1 MLLSSPSTDAVRP
14 SPLSLDGLS
23 QPGTVLLD
31 ASRPD
36 PAGAL
41 HPTPPRSLLFSSP
54 TRILRADT
62 PSRVAAV
69 LSEADEALTNG
80 QYVAGALAYEAGLAL
95 MDMPDSM
102 LPDAPSGP
110 LVWLGVYDQPA
121 ELSLADLDAAFDSV
135 QRAPDIRNAR
145 FDVAEDTYH
154 EAIARIKHSIREGD
168 VYQINYTG
176 PVRFDLDPGDALA
189 LYAQMRRRQPVPY
202 GAFLNLGDTQLL
214 CASPE
219 LFIRQEGGRLVTKPM
234 KGTIRRGMTL
244 EEDERLRDELASDP
258 KSRAENLMI
267 VDLLRNDLSICCQP
281 GSVTVPA
288 LFSTDTYDTLTQ
300 MTSTV
305 EGELEPGTSFS
316 EILHALFPCGSI
328 TGAPKRRAVQRIHEL
343 ETHPRG
349 FYCGAIGYA
358 APDDT
363 ACFNVAIRTV
373 ELREQQPGEQ
383 PGSPGRLRGTMG
395 TGSGVV
401 WDSNPSAEYEECK
414 LKARFL
420 TDPPSNEPPFRL
432 IETMRAEGGR
442 VPLWNR
448 HWERLASSAAYFG
461 FWAERDAVEEA
472 LRPYLAA
479 SEEHPVVIRLTLGR
493 SGDVDI
499 TTRPVPEP
507 TEWSLAIATEAPN
520 PHDPFFYHKTT
531 RRDAYT
537 RAWDEARDAGYDEA
551 ILVAADGHVT
561 EGARSNII
569 AEIGDR
575 RITPPIADGLLGGV
589 YRAHLLATD
598 DRMEEA
604 PLTVE
609 DLRAADHIYCCNAV
623 RGRFSAT
630 LEADLRRTNASCD
643 HVPARQS

>member
-1 MLLSSPSTDAVRP
+1 MPLSSPSPDAVDAVRP
-14 SPLSLDGLS
+14 SRLSLDRLS
-23 QPGTVLLD
+23 HPGTVLLD

-36 PAGAL
+36 PAGSL
-41 HPTPPRSLLFSSP
+41 RPTPTRSLLFSSP

-62 PSRVAAV
+62 PSQVAAV
-69 LSEADEALTNG
+69 LSEADQALANG
-80 QYVAGALAYEAGLAL
+80 HYVAGALAYEAGLAL
-95 MDMPDSM
+95 MDMPDPI
-102 LPDAPSGP
+102 LADAPAGP
-110 LVWLGVYDQPA
+110 LVWLGVYDAPT

-135 QRAPDIRNAR
+135 QRAPDVRNAR
-145 FDVAEDTYH
+145 FDVAEEMYH
-154 EAIARIKHSIREGD
+154 EALARIKHYIREGD

-176 PVRFDLDPGDALA
+176 PVRFDLAPGDLLA

-219 LFIRQEGGRLVTKPM
+219 LFIRQEGARLVTKPM

-244 EEDERLRDELASDP
+244 EEDERLREELASDP

-267 VDLLRNDLSICCQP
+267 VDLLRNDLSVCCRP

-305 EGELEPGTSFS
+305 EGELEPDTSFS
-316 EILHALFPCGSI
+316 DILHALFPCGSI

-343 ETHPRG
+343 EPHPRS

-373 ELREQQPGEQ
+373 ELREQPGDPQ
-383 PGSPGRLRGTMG
+383 RLRGTMG

-401 WDSNPSAEYEECK
+401 WDSDPSAEYEECK

-432 IETMRAEGGR
+432 IETMRAEEGR
-442 VPLWNR
+442 IPLWDR

-461 FWAERDAVEEA
+461 FRAERDPVEAA
-472 LRPYLAA
+472 LQPYLAA
-479 SEEHPVVIRLTLGR
+479 SDEHPVVIRLTLGR
-493 SGDVDI
+493 DGDADI
-499 TTRPVPEP
+499 TTRPVPPP
-507 TEWSLAIATEAPN
+507 TEWSLAIVTEPPN

-537 RAWDEARDAGYDEA
+537 RAWDEANAAGYDEA
-551 ILVAADGHVT
+551 VLVAANGHVT

-569 AEIGDR
+569 AEFGDR
-575 RITPPIADGLLGGV
+575 RVTPPIADGLLGGV

-598 DRMEEA
+598 DRLQEA

-609 DLRAADHIYCCNAV
+609 DLCTADRIYCCNAV
-623 RGRFSAT
+623 RGPFPAT
-630 LEADLRRTNASCD
+630 LEADLRQPDTS
-643 HVPARQS
+643 

>member
-1 MLLSSPSTDAVRP
+1 MDAVRP
-14 SPLSLDGLS
+14 LPLSIDVLS
-23 QPGTVLLD
+23 RPGTVLLD

-36 PAGAL
+36 PAGSIR
-41 HPTPPRSLLFSSP
+41 PTPPQSLLFSSP
-54 TRILRADT
+54 HRILRADT
-62 PSRVAAV
+62 PAQVAAV
-69 LSEADEALTNG
+69 LLEADEALSQG
-80 QYVAGALAYEAGLAL
+80 QYVAGALTYEAGLAL
-95 MDMPDSM
+95 MDMPEP
-102 LPDAPSGP
+102 LLTDAPVGP
-110 LVWLGVYDQPA
+110 LVWLGVYDKPA
-121 ELSLADLDAAFDSV
+121 KLFPSDIETTVESV

-145 FDVAEDTYH
+145 FEVAKDTYH
-154 EAIARIKHSIREGD
+154 EAIARIKHYIREGD

-176 PVRFDLDPGDALA
+176 PVRFDLNPDDVIA

-244 EEDERLRDELASDP
+244 EEDKRLRKELASDP

-267 VDLLRNDLSICCQP
+267 VDLLRNDLSICCRP
-281 GSVTVPA
+281 GSVRVPS

-305 EGELEPGTSFS
+305 EGELMPGTSFS
-316 EILHALFPCGSI
+316 DILHALFPCGSI

-343 ETHPRG
+343 ETSPRG

-373 ELREQQPGEQ
+373 ELREQPGD
-383 PGSPGRLRGTMG
+383 SRRLRGTMG

-401 WDSNPSAEYEECK
+401 WDSDPSAEYEECK

-420 TDPPSNEPPFRL
+420 TDPPSNEEPFRL
-432 IETMRAEGGR
+432 IETMRADGGR
-442 VPLWNR
+442 IPLWDR

-461 FWAERDAVEEA
+461 FQAERDSVEA
-472 LRPYLAA
+472 AIRTYLPT

-493 SGDVDI
+493 GGDVNI

-507 TEWSLAIATEAPN
+507 TKWTLAIVTEPPN

-531 RRDAYT
+531 RRDAYN
-537 RAWDEARDAGYDEA
+537 RAWDEARIAGYDEA
-551 ILVAADGHVT
+551 VLVASNGHVT

-569 AEIGDR
+569 AAFGDR
-575 RITPPIADGLLGGV
+575 LVTPPVADGLLGGV
-589 YRAHLLATD
+589 YRAHLRATD
-598 DRMEEA
+598 DQLEEG
-604 PLTVE
+604 PLTVD
-609 DLRAADHIYCCNAV
+609 DLRTADQIYCCNAV
-623 RGRFSAT
+623 RGRFPAT
-630 LEADLRRTNASCD
+630 LETDLR
-643 HVPARQS
+643 